1 MKKRVLCTLLAV
13 IIGLSQIMPACAA
26 TIPELKK
33 QLEDTQNQLNAING
47 QAAGLE
53 GQKDALEEE
62 IDELDGVLVELISSI
77 SLLEEEIENK
87 KDQIV
92 QVQEELDAAIIRE
105 ETQYEAM
112 KKRIKFMYE
121 KGNSTYA
128 QLLFESKSISDM
140 MNKADYI
147 EKLYAY
153 DRKLLIRYQETRQ
166 EVADLKEAL
175 EEEKSALEAEE
186 YELKEEEAALEEA
199 LEAKRAEA
207 DNFEVQIAQI
217 RQSAA
222 AYKAL
227 IKQQTAQIKQLEAE
241 EAARRAKEEAE
252 RKAREEAERKKREEA
267 NKKNNN
273 SDNKSEKKDEN
284 KNTTTN
290 ANTGTSKPASAEVV
304 SMING
309 ASGSAKGKEVASFA
323 CRFIGNPYVP
333 GGTSLTN
340 GADCSGFTQAVY
352 REFGISIPRNSSAQ
366 RGCGTGVSYAD
377 AQPGD
382 LICYAGHVGMYIGN
396 GYIVHASTQRTGI
409 KITPATYKEILA
421 VRRVL

>member
-1 MKKRVLCTLLAV
+1 MLVL
-13 IIGLSQIMPACAA
+13 IIGLAQIMPAYAA
-26 TIPELKK
+26 TISELKQ
-33 QLEDTQNQLNAING
+33 QLAETQNQLNAING

-53 GQKDALEEE
+53 GKKDAVEEE
-62 IDELDGVLVELISSI
+62 IDELDGTLVELMSSI
-77 SLLEEEIENK
+77 ALLEEEIENK
-87 KDQIV
+87 KEEIV
-92 QVQEELDAAIIRE
+92 QVQEELEDAIKRE

-153 DRKLLIRYQETRQ
+153 DRKLLLQYQETRQ

-186 YELKEEEAALEEA
+186 FELKEEEAALEEA

-207 DNFEVQIAQI
+207 ENFEVQIAQI

-241 EAARRAKEEAE
+241 EAARKAKEEAE
-252 RKAREEAERKKREEA
+252 RKAREEAERKKKNE
-267 NKKNNN
+267 NKG
-273 SDNKSEKKDEN
+273 SSEK
-284 KNTTTN
+284 NTATTPSKS
-290 ANTGTSKPASAEVV
+290 AGTASADVL
-304 SMING
+304 SLINS
-309 ASGSAKGKEVASFA
+309 ASGSAKGKEIASYA

-352 REFGISIPRNSSAQ
+352 RDFGISIPRNSSAQ
-366 RGCGTGVSYAD
+366 RSCGASVSYAD

-409 KITPATYKEILA
+409 KITSATYKEILS
-421 VRRVL
+421 VRRIV

>member
-1 MKKRVLCTLLAV
+1 MRKRALCTLL
-13 IIGLSQIMPACAA
+13 IIVMGMTQMIPAYAA
-26 TIPELKK
+26 TIPELKQ
-33 QLEDTQNQLNAING
+33 QLAETQNQLNAISG
-47 QAAGLE
+47 QASGLE
-53 GQKDALEEE
+53 GKRDAVEEE
-62 IDELDGVLVELISSI
+62 IDELDGTLVELMSSI
-77 SLLEEEIENK
+77 SLLEEEIEDK
-87 KDQIV
+87 KAEIV
-92 QVQEELDAAIIRE
+92 QAQDELDKAIARE
-105 ETQYEAM
+105 EKQYEAM
-112 KKRIKFMYE
+112 KMRIKFMYE
-121 KGNSTYA
+121 KGNSSYA

-140 MNKADYI
+140 INKAEYI

-153 DRKLLIRYQETRQ
+153 DRKMLLSYQETRQ
-166 EVADLKEAL
+166 QVADLKERL
-175 EEEKSALEAEE
+175 EEEKSELEAEE
-186 YELKEEEAALEEA
+186 FELKEEETALEEA

-207 DNFEVQIAQI
+207 ENYEVQIAQI

-241 EAARRAKEEAE
+241 EAAKRAKEEAE
-252 RKAREEAERKKREEA
+252 RKAREEAERKKNE
-267 NKKNNN
+267 KNNKGN
-273 SDNKSEKKDEN
+273 GSDNSEKGGN
-284 KNTTTN
+284 
-290 ANTGTSKPASAEVV
+290 SPKPGSSGSASADVL
-304 SMING
+304 SLINS

-352 REFGISIPRNSSAQ
+352 REFGISIPRNSSSQ
-366 RGCGTGVSYAD
+366 RSCGTGVSYAD

>member
-1 MKKRVLCTLLAV
+1 MKCMKKKMICLLLIVV
-13 IIGLSQIMPACAA
+13 ISLSQIMPASAA
-26 TIPELKK
+26 TISELKR
-33 QLEDTQNQLNAING
+33 QLADTQNQLNAING

-53 GQKDALEEE
+53 GKKDAVEEE
-62 IDELDGVLVELISSI
+62 IDELDGTLVELMSSI
-77 SLLEEEIENK
+77 SLLEEEIEQK
-87 KDQIV
+87 KEQIV
-92 QVQEELDAAIIRE
+92 QVQEELEAAIARE
-105 ETQYEAM
+105 ETQYESM

-128 QLLFESKSISDM
+128 QLLFEAKSISDM

-186 YELKEEEAALEEA
+186 FELKEEEAALEEA

-207 DNFEVQIAQI
+207 ENFEVQIAQI

-227 IKQQTAQIKQLEAE
+227 IKQQTSQIKQLEAE
-241 EAARRAKEEAE
+241 EAARKAREEAE
-252 RKAREEAERKKREEA
+252 RKAREEAERKK
-267 NKKNNN
+267 NNKNN
-273 SDNKSEKKDEN
+273 DNGKESKDTD
-284 KNTTTN
+284 KNNDT
-290 ANTGTSKPASAEVV
+290 TSKPSGNAVSADVV
-304 SMING
+304 SMISS

-352 REFGISIPRNSSAQ
+352 REFGISIPRNSSSQ
-366 RGCGTGVSYAD
+366 RSCGTGVSYGE

-396 GYIVHASTQRTGI
+396 GYIVHASTQRSGI

>member
-1 MKKRVLCTLLAV
+1 MKKRVFCILLV
-13 IIGLSQIMPACAA
+13 LIIGLAQIMPVCAA
-26 TIPELKK
+26 TIPELKQ
-33 QLEDTQNQLNAING
+33 QLAETQNQLNAING

-53 GQKDALEEE
+53 GKKDAVEEE
-62 IDELDGVLVELISSI
+62 IDELDGTLVELMSSI

-87 KDQIV
+87 KEEIV
-92 QVQEELDAAIIRE
+92 QVQEELEAAIDRE

-153 DRKLLIRYQETRQ
+153 DRKLLLQYQETRQ

-186 YELKEEEAALEEA
+186 FELKEEEAALEEA

-207 DNFEVQIAQI
+207 ENFEVQIAQI

-252 RKAREEAERKKREEA
+252 RKAREEAEKK
-267 NKKNNN
+267 KKNE
-273 SDNKSEKKDEN
+273 NKGSSEKN
-284 KNTTTN
+284 NT
-290 ANTGTSKPASAEVV
+290 AVAPAKSSGTASADVL
-304 SMING
+304 SLINS
-309 ASGSAKGKEVASFA
+309 ASGSSKGKEIASYA

-352 REFGISIPRNSSAQ
+352 RDFGISIPRNSSSQ
-366 RGCGTGVSYAD
+366 RSCGTSVSYAD

-421 VRRVL
+421 VRRIV

>member
-1 MKKRVLCTLLAV
+1 MKKKMICIVLTLV
-13 IIGLSQIMPACAA
+13 ISLSQIMPAYAA
-26 TIPELKK
+26 TISELKK
-33 QLEDTQNQLNAING
+33 QLADTQNQLNAING

-53 GQKDALEEE
+53 GKKDAVEEE
-62 IDELDGVLVELISSI
+62 IDELDGILVELMSSI
-77 SLLEEEIENK
+77 SLLQEEIEEK
-87 KDQIV
+87 KEQIV

-105 ETQYEAM
+105 ETQYESM

-128 QLLFESKSISDM
+128 QLLFEAKSISDM

-186 YELKEEEAALEEA
+186 FELKEEEAALEEA

-227 IKQQTAQIKQLEAE
+227 IKQQTSQIKQLEAE
-241 EAARRAKEEAE
+241 EAARRAREEAERKAKEEAE
-252 RKAREEAERKKREEA
+252 RKK
-267 NKKNNN
+267 NSKNNESSKDNNTN
-273 SDNKSEKKDEN
+273 SGS
-284 KNTTTN
+284 
-290 ANTGTSKPASAEVV
+290 TSKPTGNAVSADVV
-304 SMING
+304 SMISS

-352 REFGISIPRNSSAQ
+352 REFGISIPRNSSSQ
-366 RGCGTGVSYAD
+366 RSCGTGVSYGE

>member
-1 MKKRVLCTLLAV
+1 MRKKLFCVLMIFV
-13 IIGLSQIMPACAA
+13 ISFSKILPAYAA
-26 TIPELKK
+26 TISELKK
-33 QLEDTQNQLNAING
+33 QLAETQNQLNAING

-53 GQKDALEEE
+53 GQLDAVEEE
-62 IDELDGVLVELISSI
+62 ISELDGVLVQLISSI
-77 SLLEEEIENK
+77 SLLEEEIEAK
-87 KDQIV
+87 KEEIV
-92 QVQEELDAAIIRE
+92 QVQKELDAAIARE
-105 ETQYEAM
+105 KEQYEAM

-121 KGNSTYA
+121 RGNSTYV
-128 QLLFESKSISDM
+128 QLLFEAKSISDM
-140 MNKADYI
+140 MNRADYI

-153 DRKLLIRYQETRQ
+153 DRKMLVKYQETSQ
-166 EVADLKEAL
+166 EVAYLKESL
-175 EEEKSALEAEE
+175 EDEKSALEAEE
-186 YELKEEEAALEEA
+186 FELKEEQTALEEA
-199 LEAKRAEA
+199 LEEKKKESE
-207 DNFEVQIAQI
+207 NFEVQIAQI

-222 AYKAL
+222 TYKAL

-241 EAARRAKEEAE
+241 EAARRAREEAE
-252 RKAREEAERKKREEA
+252 RKAREEANRKKNEG
-267 NKKNNN
+267 
-273 SDNKSEKKDEN
+273 NKSSGASN
-284 KNTTTN
+284 
-290 ANTGTSKPASAEVV
+290 TSKPSGTASAEIV
-304 SMING
+304 SMINS

-323 CRFIGNPYVP
+323 CKFIGNPYVP

-352 REFGISIPRNSSAQ
+352 REYGISIPRNSTSQ
-366 RGCGTGVSYAD
+366 RSCGTGVSYAE